1 MEGRNQAAEWWIS
14 IPEEFYLYPG
24 INEAME
30 LYPHSQRMGNNMAL
44 NPEFDASDATE
55 WDRKEEY
62 SYT

>member
-1 MEGRNQAAEWWIS
+1 
-14 IPEEFYLYPG
+14 
-24 INEAME
+24 ME